1 MCKYREASMHRI
13 TLFTGMHAWC
23 KPGLLAQDTWL
34 MKTAGDLP
42 VHNQKYLPPASAGHA
57 GASTPQEFIHCSPI
71 VSAFVGSFFDPV
83 STFL

>member
-1 MCKYREASMHRI
+1 M
-13 TLFTGMHAWC
+13 
-23 KPGLLAQDTWL
+23 KP
-34 MKTAGDLP
+34 AGDLP